1 MKIIDDEER
10 NAHWNHVL
18 LEGAKGCAVGL
29 GVSALLIAGVK
40 RRYPQQ
46 FLRYN
51 ASVKAAMWAMPTIS
65 LGAFFADEGSVKFD
79 EQMYQG
85 EYMER
90 KKREQQEQWEK
101 LSTPDK
107 IFTVA
112 NDNKYKIIIGAWAGS
127 LWGSWH
133 IVNRDKYMTTAQ
145 KAVQA
150 RVYAQA
156 ITVVLLLGT
165 ILLSMHEKKLE
176 ANKPPPVP
184 EWKRFLEEQ
193 QLQQQQQQ
201 QKTQ

>member
-10 NAHWNHVL
+10 NAHFNHVL
-18 LEGAKGCAVGL
+18 VEGLKGCAVGA
-29 GVSALLIAGVK
+29 GVAALLVAGVK

-46 FLRYN
+46 YLKYN

-79 EQMYQG
+79 EQMYRG
-85 EYMER
+85 DFIEKA
-90 KKREQQEQWEK
+90 KKEKEEQWAK

-112 NDNKYKIIIGAWAGS
+112 NDNKYKIILTAWAGS
-127 LWGSWH
+127 LWGSWT

-165 ILLSMHEKKLE
+165 ILLSMHERKLE
-176 ANKPPPVP
+176 ASRPAPIP

-193 QLQQQQQQ
+193 QD
-201 QKTQ
+201 KKSNTTQ

>member
-10 NAHWNHVL
+10 NAHFNHVL
-18 LEGAKGCAVGL
+18 VEGLKGCVVGA
-29 GVSALLIAGVK
+29 GVAALLVAGVK

-46 FLRYN
+46 YLKYN
-51 ASVKAAMWAMPTIS
+51 TSVKAAMWAMPTIS

-79 EQMYQG
+79 EQMYRG
-85 EYMER
+85 DFIER
-90 KKREQQEQWEK
+90 AKREKEEQWAK

-112 NDNKYKIIIGAWAGS
+112 NDNKYKIILSAWAGS
-127 LWGSWH
+127 LWGSWT

-165 ILLSMHEKKLE
+165 ILLSMHERKLE
-176 ANKPPPVP
+176 ASRPPPVP

-193 QLQQQQQQ
+193 QERKGNAQ
-201 QKTQ
+201 